1 MTWQALAPLFRQL
14 GLPVLAWLL
23 EKLPAVA
30 GEAVKGLPFGGLL
43 SGAVE
48 RAARSILGQA
58 MKALGLDPAQATP
71 DDVRA
76 AIEGGSTSD
85 VVTKLQEVEAKAA
98 QTTALVDLFK
108 SDNETDVEMAKV
120 NQLSYLANQRAEA
133 ANNNPWMS
141 FYRTIL
147 MYWLTFVVMWIT
159 SAICYALVFG
169 GNIADNFAKMETVVL
184 SVLGTCLTI
193 LVGHFITRSSERK
206 AFLAPL
212 PFAPAATA
220 TTVVVPPAQP
230 ARPKAK
236 R

>member
-48 RAARSILGQA
+48 KAARSILGQA
-58 MKALGLDPAQATP
+58 MKALGLDPAEATP

-76 AIEGGSTSD
+76 AIEGGSTTD
-85 VVTKLQEVEAKAA
+85 VMTKLQEVEAKAA
-98 QTTALVDLFK
+98 QTASLVELFK

-120 NQLSYLANQRAEA
+120 NAETFLASRRADAASNDYWLSLYRPILLWGCSFALLYLIGVVLYA
-133 ANNNPWMS
+133 ATVGGDLVDNIQGMEN
-141 FYRTIL
+141 IL
-147 MYWLTFVVMWIT
+147 MTVFG
-159 SAICYALVFG
+159 ALVG
-169 GNIADNFAKMETVVL
+169 AL
-184 SVLGTCLTI
+184 LGHM
-193 LVGHFITRSSERK
+193 VTRASERK
-206 AFLAPL
+206 ALLAPSV
-212 PFAPAATA
+212 PVPAAA
-220 TTVVVPPAQP
+220 TTVVVPPAAAAKP
-230 ARPKAK
+230 RAR